1 MEFEFNEVES
11 IDKVPEYFRGI
22 YQENE
27 GKFAVGENFKGVV
40 ESIRGLTQALSV
52 ARKNVKDVDLKVLSD
67 FGGTTEEIKSN
78 FSEKITALQD
88 QIDKSNKT
96 KPDLFGS

>member
-52 ARKNVKDVDLKVLSD
+52 ARKNV
-67 FGGTTEEIKSN
+67 
-78 FSEKITALQD
+78 
-88 QIDKSNKT
+88 
-96 KPDLFGS
+96 